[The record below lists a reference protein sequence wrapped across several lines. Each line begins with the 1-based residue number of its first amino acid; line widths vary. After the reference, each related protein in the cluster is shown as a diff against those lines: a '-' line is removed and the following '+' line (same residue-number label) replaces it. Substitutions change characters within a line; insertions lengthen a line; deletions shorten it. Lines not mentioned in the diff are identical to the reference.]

1 MQTARIVQ
9 TSSELQFYMPGYDPS
24 LTNALKGY
32 ITANERRPVYIN
44 NKFSHSVFTPNHL
57 DTVKRLCVTY
67 LGSEPSIQGGLIGNQ
82 PLKPQT
88 KLLNVRYI
96 GTPKDRGNGEK
107 SAFGHDGQDW
117 SIVFPELVLKKWFE
131 GNDATVDTTD
141 LTLYGVLSL
150 KRDCAGTDIK
160 TAWRRMAKRYH
171 PDVNKDDDAPQMMQR
186 INEAYEVLNNPLK
199 RKKYDA
205 GLVLA
210 ASLSEKPRDR
220 LSAFSNVWRPP
231 ERCGFI
237 MATGINQ
244 LGRFVI
250 ETIHQWEPI
259 KDGFGRE
266 LVTSWPMGSD
276 IYQEQWV

>member
-1 MQTARIVQ
+1 MQTARIIQ
-9 TSSELQFYMPGYDPS
+9 TANDLQFYSPYDR
-24 LTNALKGY
+24 LLVADLKSRIPY
-32 ITANERRPVYIN
+32 NERRWDGN
-44 NKFSHSVFTPNHL
+44 NKCWIVTPNNL
-57 DTVKRLCVTY
+57 TTLKVLCSKY
-67 LGSEPSIQGGLIGNQ
+67 LGNEPSIQGELISKQ

-141 LTLYGVLSL
+141 LTLYGVLNL

-160 TAWRRMAKRYH
+160 SAWRRMAKRYH

-186 INEAYEVLNNPLK
+186 INEAYEVLNNPMK

-210 ASLSEKPRDR
+210 ASLNEKPRDR

-237 MATGINQ
+237 LATGQ
-244 LGRFVI
+244 YMLGRFVI

-266 LVTSWPMGSD
+266 LVTSWPMGAD
-276 IYQEQWV
+276 TYQENWV

>member
-9 TSSELQFYMPGYDPS
+9 TSNELQFYSPYDQ
-24 LTNALKGY
+24 LLVADLKSRIPY
-32 ITANERRPVYIN
+32 NERRWDGNSKCWIV
-44 NKFSHSVFTPNHL
+44 TPNNL
-57 DTVKRLCVTY
+57 NTLKTLCSKY
-67 LGSEPSIQGGLIGNQ
+67 LGNEPSIQGGLIGNQ

-131 GNDATVDTTD
+131 GNDATADTAD
-141 LTLYGVLSL
+141 LTLYGVLNL

-171 PDVNKDDDAPQMMQR
+171 PDVNKDDDAAQMMQR
-186 INEAYEVLNNPLK
+186 INEAYEVLNNPMK

-276 IYQEQWV
+276 IYQENWV

>member
-1 MQTARIVQ
+1 MNGQTARIVQ
-9 TSSELQFYMPGYDPS
+9 TSNELQFYSPYDQ
-24 LTNALKGY
+24 LLVADLKSRIPY
-32 ITANERRPVYIN
+32 NERRWDGNSKCWIV
-44 NKFSHSVFTPNHL
+44 TPNNL
-57 DTVKRLCVTY
+57 NTLKVLSIKY
-67 LGSEPSIQGGLIGNQ
+67 LGNEPSIQGGLIGNQ

-141 LTLYGVLSL
+141 LTLYGVLNL

-160 TAWRRMAKRYH
+160 SAWRRMAKRYH
-171 PDVNKDDDAPQMMQR
+171 PDVNKDDDAAQMMQR
-186 INEAYEVLNNPLK
+186 INEAYEVLNNPMK

-210 ASLSEKPRDR
+210 ASLKDANHTRR
-220 LSAFSNVWRPP
+220 SAFDHIWRPP

-237 MATGINQ
+237 MATGQ
-244 LGRFVI
+244 YMLGRFII

-259 KDGFGRE
+259 KDSFGRE
-266 LVTSWPMGSD
+266 LVTSWPMGAD
-276 IYQEQWV
+276 TYQENWV

>member
-1 MQTARIVQ
+1 MNGQTARIVQ
-9 TSSELQFYMPGYDPS
+9 TANDLQFYSPYDR
-24 LTNALKGY
+24 LLVADLKSRIPY
-32 ITANERRPVYIN
+32 NERRWDGNSKCWIV
-44 NKFSHSVFTPNHL
+44 TPNNL
-57 DTVKRLCVTY
+57 NTLKMLCNHY
-67 LGSEPSIQGGLIGNQ
+67 LGAEPSIQGQLGTIQ
-82 PLKPQT
+82 TKPQT

-117 SIVFPELVLKKWFE
+117 SIVFPELVLRQWFDGE
-131 GNDATVDTTD
+131 SATVETSD
-141 LTLYGVLSL
+141 LTLYGVLNL

-160 TAWRRMAKRYH
+160 SAWRRMAKRYH
-171 PDVNKDDDAPQMMQR
+171 PDVNKDDDAAQMMQR

-210 ASLSEKPRDR
+210 ASLKDNTHTRR
-220 LSAFSNVWRPP
+220 SAFDHIWRPP

-237 MATGINQ
+237 MATGEYM

-250 ETIHQWEPI
+250 KTIHQWEPI
-259 KDGFGRE
+259 KDGYGRE
-266 LVTSWPMGSD
+266 LVTSWPIGSD
-276 IYQEQWV
+276 IYQENWV

>member
-1 MQTARIVQ
+1 MQTARIIQ
-9 TSSELQFYMPGYDPS
+9 TANDLQFYSPYDR
-24 LTNALKGY
+24 LLVADLKSRIPY
-32 ITANERRPVYIN
+32 NERRWDGN
-44 NKFSHSVFTPNHL
+44 NKCWIVTPNNL
-57 DTVKRLCVTY
+57 NTLKMLCNYY
-67 LGSEPSIQGGLIGNQ
+67 LGAEPSIQGQLGTIQ
-82 PLKPQT
+82 TKPQT

-117 SIVFPELVLKKWFE
+117 SIVFPELVLRQWFDGE
-131 GNDATVDTTD
+131 SATVETSD
-141 LTLYGVLSL
+141 LTLYGVLNL

-160 TAWRRMAKRYH
+160 SAWRRMAKRYH

-210 ASLSEKPRDR
+210 ASLSTPHTRR
-220 LSAFSNVWRPP
+220 TAFDHIWRPP

-237 MATGINQ
+237 MATGEYM
-244 LGRFVI
+244 LGRFVVK
-250 ETIHQWEPI
+250 TIHQWEPI
-259 KDGFGRE
+259 KDGYGHE
-266 LVTSWPMGSD
+266 LVTSWPMGAD
-276 IYQEQWV
+276 KYQENWV